1 MHLKQFSRDI
11 LILLATL
18 AVAIGGYMAWDNH
31 TYHDTSQAKVSLQQ
45 AAKAGDDTILIFH
58 KTGCSDC
65 RKVVTDVNRGI
76 DKNAK
81 SKIVVVD
88 TKNSD
93 LYKDYQVSEVPTFIR
108 LHNGQEINRYSG
120 TDTQQIATFLT
131 SSAQK

>member
-1 MHLKQFSRDI
+1 MNLKHFSRDI
-11 LILLATL
+11 LILLAAL
-18 AVAIGGYMAWDNH
+18 AVAIGGYMSWDNH

-65 RKVVTDVNRGI
+65 RKVVADVNRGI
-76 DKNAK
+76 SQNTT
-81 SKIVVVD
+81 SKIVVDD

-120 TDTQQIATFLT
+120 TDTQEIASFLEA
-131 SSAQK
+131 SEQK